1 MSKPA
6 KAQVKEDIRS
16 LSGAERSAIIMLALG
31 EEHSARL
38 WQMMDEEEVK
48 EISQVMSN
56 LGSVS
61 STLIDK
67 LLVDFVSQMSGTG
80 SLMGSYESTERL
92 IARFMPQEKVSQIME
107 EIRGPAG
114 RTMWDKLANV
124 NETVLANYLKN
135 EYPQTVAVVLSKIKP
150 EHAARV
156 LGALPE
162 EFALEVVQRMLRMD
176 SVQKDILDK
185 VEKTLRV
192 EFMSNLARTAKR
204 DAHEHMAE
212 IFNNFD
218 RQTESRFLT
227 ALEERSRDSAE
238 RIKALMFTFED
249 LGKLDPGSI
258 QTLLRHVEKDKLG
271 LALKGSTDTLRDVFF
286 SNMSER
292 AGKILREDM
301 EAMAPVRLKD
311 VDEAQM
317 RMVNVAKDLANKGE
331 IMIANK
337 QGEDELVY

>member
-1 MSKPA
+1 MAPRSSNA
-6 KAQVKEDIRS
+6 KDDIRQ
-16 LSGAERSAIIMLALG
+16 LGGPERSALLMLALG
-31 EEHSARL
+31 EEHGMRL

-48 EISQVMSN
+48 EVSQLMSN
-56 LGSVS
+56 LGTVNAGVVE
-61 STLIDK
+61 K
-67 LLVDFVSQMSGTG
+67 VLVEFVSQMSATG
-80 SLMGSYESTERL
+80 SLMGSYEATERL
-92 IARFMPQEKVSQIME
+92 MSRILPEDKVSNIME

-162 EFALEVVQRMLRMD
+162 EFSLEVVQRMLRME

-258 QTLLRHVEKDKLG
+258 QTLLRNVEKDKLALG
-271 LALKGSTDTLRDVFF
+271 LKGATDTLRDVFF

-301 EAMAPVRLKD
+301 EAMGPVRLKD

-337 QGEDELVY
+337 QGEDELIY

>member
-1 MSKPA
+1 MATRTKTP
-6 KAQVKEDIRS
+6 VREDFRS
-16 LSGAERSAIIMLALG
+16 LTGPERAAVFMLTLG
-31 EEHSARL
+31 EEHSSKIWTL
-38 WQMMDEEEVK
+38 LDEDEIK
-48 EISQVMSN
+48 EISQLMSN
-56 LGSVS
+56 LGTVS
-61 STLIDK
+61 SSLVEK
-67 LLVDFVSQMSGTG
+67 LLVDFVSQMSATG

-92 IARFMPQEKVSQIME
+92 ISRFMPEDKVSQIME

-124 NETVLANYLKN
+124 NESVLANYLKN
-135 EYPQTVAVVLSKIKP
+135 EYPQTVSVVLSKIKP

-162 EFALEVVQRMLRMD
+162 EFALEVVQRMLRME

-185 VEKTLRV
+185 VEQTLRV

-204 DAHEHMAE
+204 DAHEQMAE

-218 RQTESRFLT
+218 RQTEGRFIT

-258 QTLLRHVEKDKLG
+258 QTLLRNVEKDKLG
-271 LALKGSTDTLRDVFF
+271 LALKGATDGLRDVFF

-301 EAMAPVRLKD
+301 EAMGPVRLKD

-331 IMIANK
+331 IMIA
-337 QGEDELVY
+337 GGSAEDELVY

>member
-1 MSKPA
+1 MSKA
-6 KAQVKEDIRS
+6 KAAVKEDLRA
-16 LSGAERSAIIMLALG
+16 LSGAERAAVIMLSLG
-31 EEHSARL
+31 EEHSEKI
-38 WQMMDEEEVK
+38 WQMMDEEEIK

-56 LGSVS
+56 LGTVS
-61 STLIDK
+61 STLIEK
-67 LLVDFVSQMSGTG
+67 LLVDFVGQMSGTG

-92 IARFMPQEKVSQIME
+92 LASILPGDKVGNIME

-135 EYPQTVAVVLSKIKP
+135 EYPQTVSVVLSKIKP

-156 LGALPE
+156 LGSLPE
-162 EFALEVVQRMLRMD
+162 EFALEVVQRMLRME

-185 VEKTLRV
+185 VEQTLRV
-192 EFMSNLARTAKR
+192 EFMSNLARTQKR
-204 DAHEHMAE
+204 DAHEQMAE

-218 RQTESRFLT
+218 RQTESRFIT

-258 QTLLRHVEKDKLG
+258 QTLLRGVEKDKLA
-271 LALKGSTDTLRDVFF
+271 LALKGATDGLRDTFF

-292 AGKILREDM
+292 AGKILRDDM
-301 EAMAPVRLKD
+301 EAMGPVRLKD

-331 IMIANK
+331 IMIA
-337 QGEDELVY
+337 GGSAEDELVY

>member
-1 MSKPA
+1 MSRA
-6 KAQVKEDIRS
+6 KTAAKDDIRQ
-16 LSGAERSAIIMLALG
+16 LSGAQRSAILMLSLG
-31 EEHSARL
+31 EEHSAKI
-38 WQMMDEEEVK
+38 WEMMDEDEIKEV
-48 EISQVMSN
+48 SQVMST

-61 STLIDK
+61 SSLVEK

-92 IARFMPQEKVSQIME
+92 LARLLPGEKVGQIME

-135 EYPQTVAVVLSKIKP
+135 EYPQTVSVVLSKIKP

-156 LGALPE
+156 LASLPE
-162 EFALEVVQRMLRMD
+162 EFALEVVQRMLRME
-176 SVQKDILDK
+176 SVPKDILDK
-185 VEKTLRV
+185 VEQTLRI

-212 IFNNFD
+212 IFNTFD
-218 RQTESRFLT
+218 RQTESRFIT

-249 LGKLDPGSI
+249 LAKLDPGSI
-258 QTLLRHVEKDKLG
+258 QTLLRHVEKDKLA

-301 EAMAPVRLKD
+301 EAMGPVRLKD